1 MNYKITNIQIGKYE
15 SDTLFIEVDKEV
27 FQIPISKKAK
37 VTKDLIGKL
46 INIENLYNV
55 PLEKVILSNI
65 SFDKQ

>member
-1 MNYKITNIQIGKYE
+1 MNYKVTNIQIGKYE

>member
-1 MNYKITNIQIGKYE
+1 LNYKVTNIQIGKYE

>member
-1 MNYKITNIQIGKYE
+1 LNYKITNIQIGKYE

-46 INIENLYNV
+46 INIENLYSV

-65 SFDKQ
+65 SFDKK

>member
-1 MNYKITNIQIGKYE
+1 LNYKVTSIQIGKYE

-46 INIENLYNV
+46 INIENLYSV

-65 SFDKQ
+65 SFDKK